1 VKGIGMQMGF
11 SDPVFRK
18 RFKKQTGKQIEDD
31 VVKASMAWLQEI
43 TSGNG
48 HKWEDIELLK
58 KHWKGPIVLKG
69 IQHRE
74 DAIKAVE
81 VGVDGIIVSNHG
93 GRLLL
98 V

>member
-1 VKGIGMQMGF
+1 VKGIGVQMGF
-11 SDPVFRK
+11 SDPVFRE

-43 TSGNG
+43 ASGKG